1 MDPLHTILSTVAIQN
16 DNQSEYNNQLLNQK
30 MFNLFVSDATLT
42 IQTDRKT
49 QVWKSWFNILIEMWQ
64 TLWKVSML
72 LFSQMGKMNL

>member
-1 MDPLHTILSTVAIQN
+1 
-16 DNQSEYNNQLLNQK
+16 

-42 IQTDRKT
+42 MQTDGKT

-72 LFSQMGKMNL
+72 LFSQNSQNEFVSTFLSLVHFLMPVNHCVRFPLT